1 MTNFDA
7 IFDRLHG
14 LSWSHAVMAAACFV
28 LGCALSIAPLW
39 DYADTMSTLRLLSW
53 FGIGAGALSVIGA
66 FASTAPFTLRGAE
79 PAVGALLLVSGL
91 WTLNFPAAA
100 GALKISLFA
109 TCAFMALY
117 ILVTAVAMECRGVG
131 RWMVQVAVAVAVLL
145 AAFAG
150 LFGLFGTAG
159 MLPAFALALY
169 VAAWG
174 FVYAAVSLSVSGGVE
189 GARG

>member
-1 MTNFDA
+1 MEPCGNGRRLLRTGLCAVHRTALGLCRHDEHIA
-7 IFDRLHG
+7 PVIVVWYWRGCALGDRRIRLHG
-14 LSWSHAVMAAACFV
+14 PVHPV
-28 LGCALSIAPLW
+28 G
-39 DYADTMSTLRLLSW
+39 
-53 FGIGAGALSVIGA
+53 
-66 FASTAPFTLRGAE
+66 GAE

>member
-28 LGCALSIAPLW
+28 LGCALFIAPLW

-150 LFGLFGTAG
+150 LFGSFGTAG

>member
-1 MTNFDA
+1 
-7 IFDRLHG
+7 
-14 LSWSHAVMAAACFV
+14 MAAACFV
-28 LGCALSIAPLW
+28 LGCALFIAPLW

-117 ILVTAVAMECRGVG
+117 ILCLLYTSALYTPPVTPPESSAPEVAGPTVWGEAPKVWRVRGVK
-131 RWMVQVAVAVAVLL
+131 
-145 AAFAG
+145 
-150 LFGLFGTAG
+150 
-159 MLPAFALALY
+159 
-169 VAAWG
+169 
-174 FVYAAVSLSVSGGVE
+174 S
-189 GARG
+189 

>member
-1 MTNFDA
+1 
-7 IFDRLHG
+7 
-14 LSWSHAVMAAACFV
+14 MAAACFV
-28 LGCALSIAPLW
+28 LGCALFVAPLW